1 MQVDLTDEILRKV
14 QKATRYTGGEWNSI
28 IKDRNDVKATFAF
41 CFPDVY
47 DIGMS
52 HLGLRILYDVLN
64 KSKDIYCERVFAPW
78 TDMEDV
84 MREKDIPL
92 FSLETRTP
100 ISEFDVVGFTLQYEM
115 CYTNVLNMLDLG
127 NIPLRSAN
135 RTDNDPIVCAGGPCT
150 CNIEPMSAFFDFA
163 MMGEGEELI
172 LEVMQVIIEEK
183 EKGKSNYRNRVLS
196 RLSQIEGVYVPL
208 IHTEEKKKAGLTI
221 KKRIIKDMDNV
232 EYPENPI
239 VPYGDIV
246 HDRAVLELFR
256 GCIRGC
262 RFCQAGFLYRPV
274 REKSVDKLVEI
285 AKKNLASSG
294 YQEISLSSLSTSDYT
309 CFNELADKLIEITKD
324 EKVNLSLPSLRIDSV
339 NLDLLKRAQSVRKSG
354 ITLAPEAGTQRLRN
368 VINKGLTEEDILNG
382 VSLAFKS
389 GWNNVKLYFMIGL
402 PTETYEDLDGIAD
415 LANKILDECY
425 KIPKNER
432 ASGINVTV
440 SASVFV
446 PKPFTPFQWVRQNTK
461 EEVIKKQLYL
471 KDKLKRKNIT
481 FNYHYSDIS
490 LLEAVFAR
498 GDDKLC
504 DVIETAFRKGCK
516 FDGWG
521 EYYDHDKWI
530 CAFNECGVDPAYYA
544 YRERDLD
551 EYLPWEFLDVG
562 IRKEFFKSEW
572 EKAVREEVTPNCRVK
587 CAGCG
592 IKECGERRKH
602 NLINN

>member
-1 MQVDLTDEILRKV
+1 
-14 QKATRYTGGEWNSI
+14 
-28 IKDRNDVKATFAF
+28 
-41 CFPDVY
+41 
-47 DIGMS
+47 
-52 HLGLRILYDVLN
+52 
-64 KSKDIYCERVFAPW
+64 
-78 TDMEDV
+78 
-84 MREKDIPL
+84 
-92 FSLETRTP
+92 
-100 ISEFDVVGFTLQYEM
+100 
-115 CYTNVLNMLDLG
+115 
-127 NIPLRSAN
+127 
-135 RTDNDPIVCAGGPCT
+135 
-150 CNIEPMSAFFDFA
+150 
-163 MMGEGEELI
+163 
-172 LEVMQVIIEEK
+172 
-183 EKGKSNYRNRVLS
+183 
-196 RLSQIEGVYVPL
+196 
-208 IHTEEKKKAGLTI
+208 
-221 KKRIIKDMDNV
+221 MDKV

-274 REKSVDKLVEI
+274 REKSVDRLVDL

-294 YQEISLSSLSTSDYT
+294 YKEISLSSLSTSDYT
-309 CFNELADKLIEITKD
+309 CFNELADKLIDFTKE

-339 NLDLLKRAQSVRKSG
+339 NLDLLDRAQSVRKSG

-382 VSLAFKS
+382 VSLAFKA
-389 GWNNVKLYFMIGL
+389 GWNNVKLYFMMGL

-415 LANKILDECY
+415 LANKILEEYY

-432 ASGINVTV
+432 ASGINITV

-461 EEVIKKQLYL
+461 EEVIEKQKYL
-471 KDKLKRKNIT
+471 RSKITNKHIT

-498 GDDKLC
+498 GDYKLC

-521 EYYDHDKWI
+521 EYYSHEKWLE
-530 CAFNECGVDPAYYA
+530 AFDECNIKPADYA
-544 YRERDLD
+544 YRNRDLD
-551 EYLPWEFLDVG
+551 EYLPWEFLDIG

-572 EKAVREEVTPNCRVK
+572 EKALREEVTPNCRVK

-592 IKECGERRKH
+592 IKDCGERNRKQ
-602 NLINN
+602 

>member
-1 MQVDLTDEILRKV
+1 MQVQLTDEILRKV
-14 QKATRYTGGEWNSI
+14 QKATRYTGGEWNSV
-28 IKDRNDVKATFAF
+28 IKDRKDVKATFAF

-64 KSKDIYCERVFAPW
+64 KNKDIYCERVFAPW

-84 MREKDIPL
+84 MREKNIPL

-127 NIPLRSAN
+127 NIPLRSAD
-135 RTDNDPIVCAGGPCT
+135 RTDTDPIVCAGGPCT
-150 CNIEPMSAFFDFA
+150 CNVEPMSAFFDFA

-183 EKGKSNYRNRVLS
+183 DKKESNYRVRVLE
-196 RLSQIEGVYVPL
+196 RLAELEGVYVPS
-208 IHTEEKKKAGLTI
+208 IHTEDKKKAGLKI
-221 KKRIIKDMDNV
+221 KKRIIKDMDKV

-274 REKSVDKLVEI
+274 REKSVDRLVEL

-294 YQEISLSSLSTSDYT
+294 YKEISLSSLSTSDYT
-309 CFNELADKLIEITKD
+309 CFNELADKLIDFTKE

-339 NLDLLKRAQSVRKSG
+339 NLDLLDRAQSVRKSG

-382 VSLAFKS
+382 VSLAFKA
-389 GWNNVKLYFMIGL
+389 GWNNVKLYFMMGL

-415 LANKILDECY
+415 LANKILDEYY

-432 ASGINVTV
+432 ASGINITV

-461 EEVIKKQLYL
+461 EEVIEKQKYLREKLNKKH
-471 KDKLKRKNIT
+471 IT

-521 EYYDHDKWI
+521 EYYSHEKWLQ
-530 CAFNECGVDPAYYA
+530 AFNECNIKPEDYA
-544 YRERDLD
+544 YRDRDLD
-551 EYLPWEFLDVG
+551 EYLPWEFLDIG

-572 EKAVREEVTPNCRVK
+572 EKALREEVTPNCRVK

-592 IKECGERRKH
+592 IKECEERGKH
-602 NLINN
+602 S